1 MAKVWNVGVVG
12 CGIGRS
18 HILEGYASQPDMF
31 RTAAICDLDEARL
44 ATVGDEF
51 GVPVRT
57 RSFDEL
63 LANPD
68 IDIVDICT
76 PPSLHVPQSLAAL
89 AAGKQVICEKPLAG
103 SLAEADRLIAAEAQ
117 SKGRVLPI
125 FQYRFGDGLQKAK
138 RILDLG
144 LAGKPYVAT
153 VETAW
158 SRKPAYYTVP
168 WRGRW
173 DTELGGVLVG
183 HSIHLHDLMCYFMGP
198 IASVF
203 GRVATRVNAIEV
215 EDCAAASLLM
225 ESGALVTLSA
235 TLGSQKEISRL
246 RFCFENVT
254 FESSLAPYSPGDA
267 PWEIVP
273 ASPEMAAKIDEALAG
288 WQFVPSRFHG
298 LMQAYHEAL
307 ETGGPLPVTL
317 TDARRSLE
325 LISALY
331 HSNETGQPVALP
343 LGADHPKYHGWR
355 PGPAAAAA

>member
-18 HILEGYASQPDMF
+18 HIFEGYATQPDKF

-44 ATVGDEF
+44 AAVGDEF

-63 LANPD
+63 LAMPE

-103 SLAEADRLIAAEAQ
+103 SLAEADRLIAAEAR
-117 SKGRVLPI
+117 STGKVLPI

-158 SRKPAYYTVP
+158 SRKAAYYTVP

-183 HSIHLHDLMCYFMGP
+183 HAIHLHDLMGYFMGP

-254 FESSLAPYSPGDA
+254 FESSLAPYSPGDP
-267 PWEIVP
+267 PWEIIP
-273 ASPEMAAKIDEALAG
+273 ASPEIGAEIDAALAD
-288 WQFVPSRFHG
+288 WAFVPSRFHG
-298 LMQAYHEAL
+298 LMQAYHAAL
-307 ETGGPLPVTL
+307 ESGGPLPVTL

-325 LISALY
+325 LITALY
-331 HSNETGQPVALP
+331 HSNETGQPVSLP

-355 PGPAAAAA
+355 PAAAS